1 VTYRVKHPGTGR
13 VVEVPPR
20 RYLTDRQ
27 ERDFATQPDLI
38 LQLAHRIADDFSARE
53 GARPI
58 VQVDAIASLNGRPPA
73 RLIDPEVD
81 LASVPDSLARAA
93 WILPAP
99 PEPPPALRPVP
110 WKSASRDASR

>member
-1 VTYRVKHPGTGR
+1 

-53 GARPI
+53 GVRPV

-81 LASVPDSLARAA
+81 LAGTSDSLSRAA

-99 PEPPPALRPVP
+99 PEPPPALRPVA
-110 WKSASRDASR
+110 WKSASLHVSR